1 MSMMIFGITHLIHV
15 VVEQQHPASFV
26 CCRLCRSVQV
36 VSNVCP
42 LSISTLGLQEKLK
55 RMNPEQRAKAEA
67 RQERIQ
73 SKRAMKQRMIR
84 A

>member
-1 MSMMIFGITHLIHV
+1 MLQTVHVCTGGKQFCEDCESM
-15 VVEQQHPASFV
+15 
-26 CCRLCRSVQV
+26 
-36 VSNVCP
+36 
-42 LSISTLGLQEKLK
+42 LGLQEKLK